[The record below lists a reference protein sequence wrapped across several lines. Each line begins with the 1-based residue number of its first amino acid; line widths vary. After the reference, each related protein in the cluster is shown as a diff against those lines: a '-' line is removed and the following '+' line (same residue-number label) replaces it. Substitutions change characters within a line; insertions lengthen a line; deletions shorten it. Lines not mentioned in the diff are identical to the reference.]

1 MTQVEFENQ
10 MRELR
15 VQKGV
20 ELTVIAK
27 MQGEVKEE
35 IAAIDRKVKE
45 LRAERE
51 KLNQQRIMLSQN
63 RFSKEQEWGTRIKD
77 FYDQHYTTTRELE
90 NVSEWAIANELRH
103 RGYTGTLINAD
114 KEQEFLETLNKKLNG
129 TSDTDSQD

>member
-1 MTQVEFENQ
+1 

-27 MQGEVKEE
+27 MQGEVKEQ

-45 LRAERE
+45 LKAERE

-63 RFSKEQEWGTRIKD
+63 RFTKEQESRQGAGDYVKPQCKTQW
-77 FYDQHYTTTRELE
+77 
-90 NVSEWAIANELRH
+90 
-103 RGYTGTLINAD
+103 
-114 KEQEFLETLNKKLNG
+114 
-129 TSDTDSQD
+129 SDRR